1 MEKYCEN
8 QFSKEATKILTIREQ
23 CPESPFTEIK
33 TTILSEGGKIWIQPQ
48 GYGDKC
54 SADGAGWPIAIEIWQ
69 GRLRLIV
76 FDDINEE
83 EPQIIDLE
91 KSKESCRLE
100 KPV

>member
-1 MEKYCEN
+1 MIVESNERA
-8 QFSKEATKILTIREQ
+8 ATWKNTVKTNLAKRR
-23 CPESPFTEIK
+23 K